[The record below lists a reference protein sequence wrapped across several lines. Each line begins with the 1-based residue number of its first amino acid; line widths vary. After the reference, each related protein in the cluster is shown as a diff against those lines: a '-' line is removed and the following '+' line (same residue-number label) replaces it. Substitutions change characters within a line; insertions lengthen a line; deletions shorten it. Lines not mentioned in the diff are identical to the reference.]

1 MKISKYYTIHFN
13 MDEKYA
19 NFNSTTIKLSDKE
32 IILNDLSKITN
43 HYHLIDEIIK
53 QMGENLESNRIE
65 DLKNI
70 KTLYRYPGISLSRDR
85 VGLYCEKT
93 GLKMVRDKNSAD
105 ARVISK
111 KIIEKTMDVTYN
123 ETDFVTFNKLIELVE
138 DPSAGLDAFQ
148 NIESMK
154 SFQNDLK
161 DYLKENNISGDAFV
175 TCPCTHYYNS
185 QWDNTVDKLV
195 DSTKIYRDTQ
205 KVEYVSHFPIK
216 VKDKELFNE
225 FCTGS
230 FKWLMDDD
238 CNKIMSDTSVPIND
252 EMFIQLKNM
261 LKSGSRDDLGVAM
274 TMMANAKIEGSE
286 TYLGMIFFHFGEK
299 MKGTKV
305 WNQVGFKSLRLRV
318 QKYYDSTN
326 YNYGHAARYDKMI
339 RMLIEDD
346 ALTVP
351 AMEHILDLV
360 FHAVVKEATGLS
372 SCDVFRLERSSIS
385 LTPEY
390 REKATN
396 QSLSKAL
403 GLSVSNELPF

>member
-1 MKISKYYTIHFN
+1 MF
-13 MDEKYA
+13 
-19 NFNSTTIKLSDKE
+19 IK
-32 IILNDLSKITN
+32 
-43 HYHLIDEIIK
+43 
-53 QMGENLESNRIE
+53 
-65 DLKNI
+65 LKNI
-70 KTLYRYPGISLSRDR
+70 
-85 VGLYCEKT
+85 
-93 GLKMVRDKNSAD
+93 
-105 ARVISK
+105 
-111 KIIEKTMDVTYN
+111 
-123 ETDFVTFNKLIELVE
+123 
-138 DPSAGLDAFQ
+138 
-148 NIESMK
+148 
-154 SFQNDLK
+154 
-161 DYLKENNISGDAFV
+161 
-175 TCPCTHYYNS
+175 
-185 QWDNTVDKLV
+185 
-195 DSTKIYRDTQ
+195 
-205 KVEYVSHFPIK
+205 
-216 VKDKELFNE
+216 
-225 FCTGS
+225 
-230 FKWLMDDD
+230 
-238 CNKIMSDTSVPIND
+238 
-252 EMFIQLKNM
+252 

-305 WNQVGFKSLRLRV
+305 WNQVGFKSLRQRF

-360 FHAVVKEATGLS
+360 FHAVVKEATGLC